1 MRLNLILLLCIFK
14 LIHSF
19 KKQLP
24 IKFVKLGNKHI
35 PKNIVPLIFYNSESN
50 KVNVNVIKNNTN
62 ESSEGNSTSVR
73 VNVDPLPT
81 FPPFK
86 NLCKMNFIQVL

>member
-14 LIHSF
+14 SIHSF
-19 KKQLP
+19 TKRLP

-50 KVNVNVIKNNTN
+50 KVNVNVINNNN

-73 VNVDPLPT
+73 ININPLPT

-86 NLCKMNFIQVL
+86 NLCKMNFVDLL